1 MTQEIPNLDAQTLEY
16 VHKLLM
22 RDWAAYNHLR
32 EFAVTEFAQ
41 GQMRKF
47 TQSANLSRK
56 SCPYYGC
63 LGTHSRRRNKME
75 NEIPTLYV
83 PTLEYV
89 ISMLNDDIK
98 DYNKLIDRTD
108 DDVKRNKYRAIG
120 NYIAF
125 VRDELRTIIEEQQ
138 EE

>member
-1 MTQEIPNLDAQTLEY
+1 
-16 VHKLLM
+16 
-22 RDWAAYNHLR
+22 
-32 EFAVTEFAQ
+32 
-41 GQMRKF
+41 
-47 TQSANLSRK
+47 
-56 SCPYYGC
+56 
-63 LGTHSRRRNKME
+63 ME
-75 NEIPTLYV
+75 NEVPTLDV

-98 DYNKLIDRTD
+98 DYNKFVDRTD
-108 DDVKRNKYRAIG
+108 DAVKRNKYRAIG